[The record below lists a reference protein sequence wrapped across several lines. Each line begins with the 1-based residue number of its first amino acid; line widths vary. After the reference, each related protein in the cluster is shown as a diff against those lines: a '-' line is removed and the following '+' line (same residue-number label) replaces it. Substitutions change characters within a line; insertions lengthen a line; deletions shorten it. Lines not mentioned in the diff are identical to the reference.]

1 MSLRRRLSAL
11 AAVLLAAGCASFDGR
26 GLVESGSSSAQ
37 VEALMGPPAAVVEVA
52 GGGKILYFSRLP
64 AGRQIF
70 AVTLGADGKARE
82 VRPLLTRENIDRL
95 KAGEMTTREVRELLG
110 PPEPREVTRQAR
122 QQRTVWTYPWM
133 DFEDRRMLSVQFSDD
148 GILREVIDLRD
159 DYHVSPGGLP

>member
-1 MSLRRRLSAL
+1 MSLRRRLGAL

-26 GLVESGSSSAQ
+26 GLVESGSNPAQ
-37 VEALMGPPAAVVEVA
+37 VEALMGPTAAVVEIE
-52 GGGKILYFSRLP
+52 GGEKILYFSRLP

-70 AVTLGADGKARE
+70 AVTLGADGKARA

-110 PPEPREVTRQAR
+110 PPEPREVMRQAR

-133 DFEDRRMLSVQFSDD
+133 DFEDRRKLSVQFSDD
-148 GILREVIDLRD
+148 GVLREVIDLRD